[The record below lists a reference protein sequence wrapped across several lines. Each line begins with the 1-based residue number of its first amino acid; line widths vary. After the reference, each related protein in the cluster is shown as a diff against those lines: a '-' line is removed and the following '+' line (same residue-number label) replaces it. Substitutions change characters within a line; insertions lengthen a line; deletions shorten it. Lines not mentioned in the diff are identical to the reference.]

1 MKKLLSLCLVLSLML
16 ALSACGGKPA
26 SDGSEGETPS
36 PAPSGTVA
44 APNQSSQLPDNI
56 ITPTPDA
63 EEPLSVAPEVPSP
76 SPVPT
81 EEPVADEKPINTDG
95 IDIDLSQMSG
105 MMAYAELSSIIY
117 YADDY
122 VGKVIRMTGTAVS
135 YYDEQTDTQYYAV
148 MVLDATACCSSGFDL
163 LLAEGQT
170 FPENGQEITVTG
182 ELEMY
187 ELYEGIQFLRLKDA
201 VVEAQS

>member
-1 MKKLLSLCLVLSLML
+1 MKKLLSICLVFSLML
-16 ALSACGGKPA
+16 TLTACGGKSA
-26 SDGSEGETPS
+26 NDGSEGKTPS

-44 APNQSSQLPDNI
+44 APDRSFQPSDTM
-56 ITPTPDA
+56 TPTPDE
-63 EEPLSVAPEVPSP
+63 EEPLSVTPEAPSSVPA
-76 SPVPT
+76 
-81 EEPVADEKPINTDG
+81 EENPINTGG

-105 MMAYAELSSIIY
+105 MMAYAELSNIIY

-148 MVLDATACCSSGFDL
+148 MILDATACCSSGFDL
-163 LLAEGQT
+163 LPVEGQA

-187 ELYEGIQFLRLKDA
+187 EVYEGVQFLRLKDA
-201 VVEAQS
+201 RIGTQ

>member
-1 MKKLLSLCLVLSLML
+1 MKKLLSICLVFSLML
-16 ALSACGGKPA
+16 TLTACGGKSA
-26 SDGSEGETPS
+26 NDGSEGKTPS

-44 APNQSSQLPDNI
+44 APNQSSQLPDNA

-63 EEPLSVAPEVPSP
+63 EKPLLVTPEAPSP
-76 SPVPT
+76 SSVPA
-81 EEPVADEKPINTDG
+81 EENPINAGG
-95 IDIDLSQMSG
+95 IDIDLSQMSS
-105 MMAYAELSSIIY
+105 MMAYAELSNILY
-117 YADDY
+117 DADDY

-148 MVLDATACCSSGFDL
+148 MILDATACCSSGFDL
-163 LLAEGQT
+163 LPVEGQA

-187 ELYEGIQFLRLKDA
+187 EVYEGVQFLRLKDA
-201 VVEAQS
+201 RIGTQ

>member
-1 MKKLLSLCLVLSLML
+1 MKKLLSICLVFSLML
-16 ALSACGGKPA
+16 TLTACGGKSA
-26 SDGSEGETPS
+26 SDGSEGKTPS

-44 APNQSSQLPDNI
+44 VPDPSSQPSDTL
-56 ITPTPDA
+56 TPTSDA
-63 EEPLSVAPEVPSP
+63 EKPLLVTPEVPTP
-76 SPVPT
+76 SSVPA
-81 EEPVADEKPINTDG
+81 EENPINTGG

-105 MMAYAELSSIIY
+105 MMAYAELSNILY
-117 YADDY
+117 DADDY

-148 MVLDATACCSSGFDL
+148 MILDATACCSSGFDL
-163 LLAEGQT
+163 LPVEGQA

-187 ELYEGIQFLRLKDA
+187 EVYEGVQFLRLKEA
-201 VVEAQS
+201 VVEAQL

>member
-1 MKKLLSLCLVLSLML
+1 MKKLLSICLVLSLML
-16 ALSACGGKPA
+16 ALTACGGKSA
-26 SDGSEGETPS
+26 SDGSEGKTPS

-44 APNQSSQLPDNI
+44 APNQSSQLPDNA

-63 EEPLSVAPEVPSP
+63 EKPLLVTPEEPSP
-76 SPVPT
+76 SSVPA
-81 EEPVADEKPINTDG
+81 EENPINTDG

-105 MMAYAELSSIIY
+105 MMAYAELSNIIY

-135 YYDEQTDTQYYAV
+135 YHDEQTDSQYYAV

-182 ELEMY
+182 ELEIY
-187 ELYEGIQFLRLKDA
+187 EPYEGIQFLRLKDA

>member
-1 MKKLLSLCLVLSLML
+1 MKKLLSICLVLSLML
-16 ALSACGGKPA
+16 ALTACGGN
-26 SDGSEGETPS
+26 STNDGSEGKTPS
-36 PAPSGTVA
+36 PAPSGAVA
-44 APNQSSQLPDNI
+44 APDRSSQPSDTL
-56 ITPTPDA
+56 TPTPD
-63 EEPLSVAPEVPSP
+63 EEKPLSVTPEAPSP
-76 SPVPT
+76 SSVPA
-81 EEPVADEKPINTDG
+81 EENPINTDG

-105 MMAYAELSSIIY
+105 MMAYAELSNIIY

-148 MVLDATACCSSGFDL
+148 MILDATACCSSGFDL

-182 ELEMY
+182 ELEIY
-187 ELYEGIQFLRLKDA
+187 EPYEGIQFLRLKDA
-201 VVEAQS
+201 VVDAQS

>member
-16 ALSACGGKPA
+16 TLSACGSKSA
-26 SDGSEGETPS
+26 SGGSEGKMPA

-44 APNQSSQLPDNI
+44 APNQSPQIPDT

-63 EEPLSVAPEVPSP
+63 EEPLPVTPEVS
-76 SPVPT
+76 SPVPA
-81 EEPVADEKPINTDG
+81 EENPINTDG

-122 VGKVIRMTGTAVS
+122 VGKVIRITGTAMA
-135 YYDEQTDTQYYAV
+135 YHDEQAGTDYYAV
-148 MVLDATACCSSGFDL
+148 VLQDATACCASGFDL
-163 LLAEGQT
+163 LLADGQE
-170 FPENGQEITVTG
+170 PPKNGQEITVTG

-187 ELYEGIQFLRLKDA
+187 EVYEGIQFLRLKDA

>member
-1 MKKLLSLCLVLSLML
+1 MKKLLSICLVLSLML
-16 ALSACGGKPA
+16 ALTACGGKPA
-26 SDGSEGETPS
+26 SDGSEGKTPS
-36 PAPSGTVA
+36 PAPSGAVA
-44 APNQSSQLPDNI
+44 APNQSSQLPDNA

-63 EEPLSVAPEVPSP
+63 EKPLLVTPEEPSP
-76 SPVPT
+76 SSVPA
-81 EEPVADEKPINTDG
+81 EENPINTDG

-105 MMAYAELSSIIY
+105 MMAYAELSNIIY

-148 MVLDATACCSSGFDL
+148 MILDATACCSSGFDL

-170 FPENGQEITVTG
+170 LPENGQEITVTG
-182 ELEMY
+182 ELEIY
-187 ELYEGIQFLRLKDA
+187 EPYEGIQFLRLKDA
-201 VVEAQS
+201 VVDAQS

>member
-1 MKKLLSLCLVLSLML
+1 MKNLLSICLVFSLML
-16 ALSACGGKPA
+16 ALTACGGN
-26 SDGSEGETPS
+26 STNDGSEGKTPS
-36 PAPSGTVA
+36 PAPSGAVA
-44 APNQSSQLPDNI
+44 APDRSSQPSDTL
-56 ITPTPDA
+56 TPTPD
-63 EEPLSVAPEVPSP
+63 EEKPLSVPPEAPSP
-76 SPVPT
+76 SSVPAA
-81 EEPVADEKPINTDG
+81 ENPINTDG

-148 MVLDATACCSSGFDL
+148 MILDATACCSSGFYL

-182 ELEMY
+182 ELEIY
-187 ELYEGIQFLRLKDA
+187 EPYEGIQFLRLKDA
-201 VVEAQS
+201 VVDAQS

>member
-1 MKKLLSLCLVLSLML
+1 MKKLLSICLVLSLML
-16 ALSACGGKPA
+16 ALTACGGKPA
-26 SDGSEGETPS
+26 SDGSEGKTPS
-36 PAPSGTVA
+36 PAPSGAVA
-44 APNQSSQLPDNI
+44 APNQSSQLPDNA

-63 EEPLSVAPEVPSP
+63 EKPLLVPPEAPSP
-76 SPVPT
+76 SSVPAA
-81 EEPVADEKPINTDG
+81 ENPINTDG

-148 MVLDATACCSSGFDL
+148 MILDATACCSSGFDL

-182 ELEMY
+182 ELEIY
-187 ELYEGIQFLRLKDA
+187 EPYEGIQFLRLKDA
-201 VVEAQS
+201 VVDMQS

>member
-1 MKKLLSLCLVLSLML
+1 MKKLLSICLVFSLML
-16 ALSACGGKPA
+16 TLTACGGKSA
-26 SDGSEGETPS
+26 NDGSEGKTPS

-44 APNQSSQLPDNI
+44 APNQSSQLPDNA

-63 EEPLSVAPEVPSP
+63 EKPLLVTPEAPSP
-76 SPVPT
+76 SSVPA
-81 EEPVADEKPINTDG
+81 EENPINTGG

-105 MMAYAELSSIIY
+105 MMAYAELSHILY
-117 YADDY
+117 DADDY

-148 MVLDATACCSSGFDL
+148 MILDTTACCSSGFDL
-163 LLAEGQT
+163 LPVEGQA

-187 ELYEGIQFLRLKDA
+187 EVYEGIQFLRLKDA
-201 VVEAQS
+201 RIGTQ